1 MSCLWN
7 SIYPEPVKQDELFAI
22 PALLFVN
29 AVPVQL
35 VVYPISNVF
44 MPFFE
49 MGVVRMNPMVQRA
62 IDERVCAQ
70 HAVSV
75 FFPVPNFSDVA
86 TSVVVCQY
94 AFGHLQSS
102 ALGLTMVDNWQFNFL
117 LYKNKND
124 NDNDTN
130 KIIMILIK

>member
-1 MSCLWN
+1 MRCLWN
-7 SIYPEPVKQDELFAI
+7 SIYPEPVKQDEHFAI

-49 MGVVRMNPMVQRA
+49 VGVFRMSSSVQRA
-62 IDERVCAQ
+62 VDERRCAQ
-70 HAVSV
+70 HAVSI

-86 TSVVVCQY
+86 TFVVVCQY
-94 AFGHLQSS
+94 AFGHLQC
-102 ALGLTMVDNWQFNFL
+102 
-117 LYKNKND
+117 
-124 NDNDTN
+124 
-130 KIIMILIK
+130 